1 LELTQK
7 TASSFVK
14 AAAWIDS
21 NWPGMPC
28 VETVG
33 SLAVAQAARPAAPAA
48 IKAKRPM
55 MESRTDDLP
64 CLSKPERAE
73 NAPVRPWREQGKNE
87 GPRTN
92 PRPFKLK
99 SRKRLK

>member
-1 LELTQK
+1 
-7 TASSFVK
+7 
-14 AAAWIDS
+14 
-21 NWPGMPC
+21 MPW

-33 SLAVAQAARPAAPAA
+33 ALAVAQAARLADAAA

-64 CLSKPERAE
+64 CLSKPERVE

-87 GPRTN
+87 RPRTN